1 MFELNLYIS
10 FRSTVQICRQFLLAL
25 IHLVCLGYFKHTM
38 TDQITELLQRKQA
51 FAIFLMWKHGYRDKK
66 YICLL
71 TTVLQQFLIWEK
83 AAEYYT
89 ILEVDEVKV
98 AWQFHLCWSVTNSN
112 TIFIS
117 GRVAFVLHL
126 ESARPWRFNRRLQ
139 VFMVIIFTQNKLTL
153 KIQVASC

>member
-1 MFELNLYIS
+1 
-10 FRSTVQICRQFLLAL
+10 
-25 IHLVCLGYFKHTM
+25 
-38 TDQITELLQRKQA
+38 
-51 FAIFLMWKHGYRDKK
+51 MWKYGYRDKK

-112 TIFIS
+112 TNFIS
-117 GRVAFVLHL
+117 GGVAFVLHL
-126 ESARPWRFNRRLQ
+126 ESARP
-139 VFMVIIFTQNKLTL
+139 
-153 KIQVASC
+153 